1 MRYRLLYISC
11 FILSCILLTISPGH
25 TQDTLPFQQV
35 GVLDAIFL
43 QQQRI
48 VIYDTSF
55 HLPQDTPVYRF
66 KKNVDNTNPDLR
78 QVVPQQALKPGMRL
92 GYNAIYNQGTQNG
105 RVVQEIWILPPG
117 KLALVD

>member
-1 MRYRLLYISC
+1 MRYKYLYISYL
-11 FILSCILLTISPGH
+11 IWGYVLLSTFPGH
-25 TQDTLPFQQV
+25 TQGELPFHQI

-55 HLPQDTPVYRF
+55 DLPQDTPVYRF

-78 QVVPQQALKPGMRL
+78 QVVSQKDLKLGMRL
-92 GYNAIYNQGTQNG
+92 GYTAVYNQGTQNR
-105 RVVQEIWILPPG
+105 RVIQEIWILPPG
-117 KLALVD
+117 KFASIE